1 MRQEIGFEHAL
12 ECLCKGLI
20 VVLADAELVELE
32 VVHTLEYGQTQ
43 RLGDRGGELGCDH
56 RKVTAGLNERRTVV
70 WCGDGG
76 Q

>member
-1 MRQEIGFEHAL
+1 MQHAL
-12 ECLCKGLI
+12 ERLREGLA